1 MSYKIL
7 NETEFL
13 DYDNAKWLSLTIEY
27 QGTIYNI
34 ETTIGVVCFRD
45 PDRDP
50 ELDYLE
56 DIHPDSGH
64 PLSKFYW
71 ELLGI
76 LLPDED

>member
-13 DYDNAKWLSLTIEY
+13 DYDNGKWLSLTIEY

-45 PDRDP
+45 P
-50 ELDYLE
+50 ELDCLE

-76 LLPDED
+76 LLPNED